1 MTLGPRV
8 VEPEIVEGHVGHLGP
23 TAPLAADDD
32 GNVGVG
38 RRLLEA
44 EPGGRDTQSNGIRHN
59 DTRHNNLKHHIRH
72 NHSRF

>member
-1 MTLGPRV
+1 MTLGPGV

-23 TAPLAADDD
+23 TALQAADDD

-44 EPGGRDTQSNGIRHN
+44 EPGAPRH
-59 DTRHNNLKHHIRH
+59 
-72 NHSRF
+72 SV